1 MDNKFEPLLSM
12 LYGYYAIVD
21 KKTHIIKE
29 CYKENVIFSRNVSI
43 DSFLD
48 MFVDREHL
56 DETSY
61 DRKMLVPWVINNTK
75 EKDVA
80 VSIATIDQKEK
91 TYKIRLFD
99 DLSGDVYLYIQKPTG
114 INQTFNLFD
123 KLTRI
128 YLREG
133 IETLIRKEIE
143 APKPRPFS
151 IIIIDVDN
159 FKSINDIYGHLFG
172 DHILKMIASMLKD
185 YSADCNVGRIG
196 GDEFLIQDF
205 TEQEYD
211 AIWIKLHNLFE
222 RIRNFDYVGTYPNE
236 QLDKVK
242 LVDFKCTV
250 TAGLVSFPKD
260 GETYD
265 SLFLK
270 ADKALYRGKRKG
282 RNCYI
287 IYVEEKHKN
296 ILIDKKIEF
305 DASNSRETLIY
316 EKLILKGSSI
326 LESDKDFN
334 QRLNEYLELY
344 GKYIIADRIVFYEH
358 TGPFTDSLVAIYAN
372 KNIELA
378 SEKYV
383 EKEIIESEESKVM
396 ELNHTYKRTKIDV
409 LLDTKPNLYA
419 FLKKQNVK
427 SFYQVPVVI
436 NDSLY
441 GFLRFDSVL
450 EEHKWKEEETTLYHI
465 MAKGIENYATIN
477 RLSKDNA
484 IYVEKDPLTG
494 LYSYKACTSK
504 INNLLRDENKK
515 YAIAVTNLNK
525 FVLFNDTFGYTSG
538 DNVLRTL
545 AHTIS
550 LSNFL
555 YCGRLNGDHF
565 IFILKDTN
573 HDYIKA
579 RLNDLFCEVERNL
592 SSIPGHELLKL
603 HIGVYIT
610 TGNESDSREILDK
623 ARAALLKT
631 KDSKDSHYV
640 IYDDKLNEQ
649 FVNEKNILN
658 EFKKD
663 IKLNKFEIFLQ
674 PKIDAK
680 TNELVGAEALSRWRR
695 KDGSLWSPYKYIDIL
710 EKENELHTLDIYN
723 IEQVLKYLANLK
735 NSNIS
740 LFPIS
745 VNLSKH
751 QPDIMGFVIQIEEL
765 RKKYDIDVKYL
776 QIEITE
782 TSFEDNKDET
792 LEAIKYLK
800 GLNYTICMDDFGV
813 GYSNLEL
820 LTSGLFDVIKFDK
833 TIVNKKDKGG
843 KLVFEYSLK
852 LVKSLE
858 LHMVFE
864 GVETKEDVNNILNL
878 GGDVIQGYYF
888 SCPISIDE
896 FNKKY
901 LKIASK

>member
-12 LYGYYAIVD
+12 LYGYYAVVD
-21 KKTHIIKE
+21 KKTQIIKQ
-29 CYKENVIFSRNVSI
+29 CFKENVVFAKNVSI
-43 DSFLD
+43 DTFLD

-56 DETSY
+56 DKTSF
-61 DRKMLVPWVINNTK
+61 DKKMLVPWIINNTK
-75 EKDVA
+75 EKEVA

-91 TYKIRLFD
+91 TYKVRLFD
-99 DLSGDVYLYIQKPTG
+99 DLSGEVYLYIQKPTG
-114 INQTFNLFD
+114 TNQTFNLFD

-133 IETLIRKEIE
+133 IETLIRKEIN
-143 APKPRPFS
+143 AKNPRPFS

-159 FKSINDIYGHLFG
+159 FKTINDMYGHLFG
-172 DHILKMIASMLKD
+172 DHILKTIASMLKE

-236 QLDKVK
+236 ELDKLK
-242 LVDFKCTV
+242 LIDFKCTI

-296 ILIDKKIEF
+296 ILINKKIEF
-305 DASNSRETLIY
+305 DPSNSRETLIY
-316 EKLILKGSSI
+316 EKLILKGLNI
-326 LESDKDFN
+326 LEGSKDIN
-334 QRLNEYLELY
+334 ETLNEYLELY
-344 GKYIIADRIVFYEH
+344 GKYIIADRILLYEH
-358 TGPFTDSLVAIYAN
+358 TGPFSDTLIAIYTN

-383 EKEIIESEESKVM
+383 DKNIIESEESRTM
-396 ELNHTYKRTKIDV
+396 DLNHTYKRTNIEAINDV
-409 LLDTKPNLYA
+409 RPNIYE
-419 FLKKQNVK
+419 FLKRQNVK
-427 SFYQVPVVI
+427 SYYQVPI
-436 NDSLY
+436 AIKGSLY
-441 GFLRFDSVL
+441 GFIRFDSVL
-450 EEHKWKEEETTLYHI
+450 EEHKWKEEENTLYHI
-465 MAKGIENYATIN
+465 MAENVANYIN
-477 RLSKDNA
+477 IKRLSDTNV
-484 IYVEKDPLTG
+484 INIDKDPLTG
-494 LYSYKACTSK
+494 LPSYKSCTDK
-504 INNLLRDENKK
+504 INSLLKEEDKH

-525 FVLFNDTFGYTSG
+525 FVLFNDSFGYSSG

-545 AHTIS
+545 AHTLS
-550 LSNFL
+550 LSDFL

-565 IFILKDTN
+565 LIIFKDAKVEYIEARLKD
-573 HDYIKA
+573 
-579 RLNDLFCEVERNL
+579 LFLEVERNL
-592 SSIPGHELLKL
+592 SSIAGYELLKL
-603 HIGVYIT
+603 CAGVYIT

-623 ARAALLKT
+623 ARTTLLKT
-631 KDSKDSHYV
+631 KESKNSQYA
-640 IYDDKLNEQ
+640 IYNEKLNDE
-649 FVNEKNILN
+649 FINHRNIFN
-658 EFKKD
+658 EFRHD

-680 TNELVGAEALSRWRR
+680 TNKLVGAEALSRWRR
-695 KDGSLWSPYKYIDIL
+695 KDGTIWTPYKYIDIL

-723 IEQVLKYLANLK
+723 VELVLKYLSDLK
-735 NSNIS
+735 KKNIE

-751 QPDIMGFVIQIEEL
+751 QINILAFVMKIEEL

-782 TSFEDNKDET
+782 TSFENNYEEA
-792 LEAIKYLK
+792 LGAIKFLK
-800 GLNYTICMDDFGV
+800 SLNYTICMDDFGV
-813 GYSNLEL
+813 GYSNLGL
-820 LTSGLFDVIKFDK
+820 LASGLFDVIKFDK
-833 TIVNKKDKGG
+833 TIVNKKDSGG
-843 KLVFEYSLK
+843 KLIFEYSLK

-864 GVETKEDVNNILNL
+864 GVETLEDVNNILNL
-878 GGDVIQGYYF
+878 GGEVIQGYYY
-888 SCPISIDE
+888 SCPISLDE

-901 LKIASK
+901 LK

>member
-12 LYGYYAIVD
+12 LYGYYAVVD
-21 KKTHIIKE
+21 KKTQIIKE
-29 CYKENVIFSRNVSI
+29 CYKENVVFVRNVSI
-43 DSFLD
+43 DTFLD

-75 EKDVA
+75 EKEVA
-80 VSIATIDQKEK
+80 VSVATIDQKEK
-91 TYKIRLFD
+91 TYKVRLFD

-143 APKPRPFS
+143 APNPRPFS

-159 FKSINDIYGHLFG
+159 FKSINDMYGHLFG

-185 YSADCNVGRIG
+185 YSSDCNIGRIG

-205 TEQEYD
+205 TEQDYD

-242 LVDFKCTV
+242 LIDFKCTI

-305 DASNSRETLIY
+305 DSSNSRETLIY
-316 EKLILKGSSI
+316 EKLILNGANI
-326 LESDKDFN
+326 LEGAKDFT
-334 QRLNEYLELY
+334 QSLSRYLELY
-344 GKYIIADRIVFYEH
+344 GKYIIADRILLYEH
-358 TGPFTDSLVAIYAN
+358 TGPFTDTLIASYAN

-378 SEKYV
+378 SVKYV
-383 EKEIIESEESKVM
+383 DTEIVESEESKVM
-396 ELNHTYKRTKIDV
+396 ELNHTYKRSKIESMKDI
-409 LLDTKPNLYA
+409 KPNVYE
-419 FLKKQNVK
+419 FLRRQNVK
-427 SFYQVPVVI
+427 SFYQVPIVI

-450 EEHKWKEEETTLYHI
+450 EEHKWREEETTLYHI
-465 MAKGIENYATIN
+465 MSKCIENYITIH
-477 RLSKDNA
+477 RLNTNNA
-484 IYVEKDPLTG
+484 LNTDKDPLTG
-494 LYSYKACTSK
+494 LHSYKACTNM
-504 INNLLRDENKK
+504 INSLLRDENKR
-515 YAIAVTNLNK
+515 YAFAITNLKK
-525 FVLFNDTFGYTSG
+525 FVLFNDTFGYASG

-550 LSNFL
+550 LFDFL
-555 YCGRLNGDHF
+555 YCARLNGDHF
-565 IFILKDTN
+565 VFIFKDAN
-573 HDYIKA
+573 QDYIKN
-579 RLNDLFCEVERNL
+579 RLKDLFAEVDRNL

-603 HIGVYIT
+603 HIGIYVS

-623 ARAALLKT
+623 ARAALLET

-640 IYDDKLNEQ
+640 IYDDKLNDQ
-649 FVNEKNILN
+649 YINQRNILN
-658 EFKKD
+658 EYKND
-663 IKLNKFEIFLQ
+663 IKLNRFEIFLQ

-680 TNELVGAEALSRWRR
+680 TNQLVGAEALSRWRR
-695 KDGSLWSPYKYIDIL
+695 KDGSLWTPYKYIEIL
-710 EKENELHTLDIYN
+710 EKENELHNLDIYN
-723 IEQVLKYLANLK
+723 IECVLKYLASLK
-735 NSNIS
+735 ENNTK

-751 QPDIMGFVIQIEEL
+751 QPDIMDFVISVEEL
-765 RKKYDIDVKYL
+765 RKKYDVDVKYL

-782 TSFEDNKDET
+782 TSFENNKDET
-792 LEAIKYLK
+792 IEAIKYLK
-800 GLNYTICMDDFGV
+800 KLNYTICMDDFGV

-864 GVETKEDVNNILNL
+864 GVETKDDVNNILNL
-878 GGDVIQGYYF
+878 GGDIIQGYYY
-888 SCPISIDE
+888 SCPISIEE
-896 FNKKY
+896 FNEKY
-901 LKIASK
+901 LK